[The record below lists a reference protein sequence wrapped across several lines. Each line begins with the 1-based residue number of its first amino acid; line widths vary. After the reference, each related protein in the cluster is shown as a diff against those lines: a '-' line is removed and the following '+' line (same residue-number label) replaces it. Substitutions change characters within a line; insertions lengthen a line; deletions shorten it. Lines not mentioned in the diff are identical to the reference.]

1 MEFERLQNIDNL
13 IRLTSDE
20 TERNMLLDM
29 KYHMKVSL
37 IKEVHK
43 YKVTHLEKCD
53 RWNTYVKTDAGR
65 KEIKAKT
72 EQELYLKLWEWYGFT
87 GITLYSLFFEWFSY
101 KRDLTSS
108 ENTMDRYEQYFHKYL
123 ENSPLI
129 HKTIQKITDLELE
142 KECNRL
148 VSSFSLSYKAWQNL
162 KTVLGGMYTYAVRKH
177 YITTDL
183 MKDVKIKVRYRQVCK
198 KDASTEIYTDS
209 EFRTQRRYLYY
220 RFWEKRDPVF
230 AAILFQSCTG
240 LRVGELAAL
249 RWSDIRGKRI
259 HVHSEEVYD
268 RHIGETKRMYHI
280 VPHTKTYTDREFYL
294 SKEARAVL
302 GYLDHSTE
310 FVFSRPLTGRVTS
323 RQITY
328 QLEHYAVKYGL
339 TVKRSHKL
347 RKTFATRLA
356 AQGVELETIR
366 KILGHQDLK
375 TTLGYIFESKD
386 DRSESLIDLAT
397 AS

>member
-1 MEFERLQNIDNL
+1 
-13 IRLTSDE
+13 
-20 TERNMLLDM
+20 MLLELKNNM
-29 KYHMKVSL
+29 KISL

-43 YKVTHLEKCD
+43 YSIKHLEKCD
-53 RWNTYVKTDAGR
+53 RWNTYVKTATGR

-72 EQELYLKLWEWYGFT
+72 EQELYEKLWEWYGFT

-108 ENTMDRYEQYFHKYL
+108 ENTMDRYKQYFYKYL
-123 ENSPLI
+123 ESSPLI

-148 VSSFSLSYKAWQNL
+148 VTSFSLSYKAWQNL
-162 KTVLGGMYTYAVRKH
+162 KTILGGMYAYAVRKH
-177 YITTDL
+177 YITADL
-183 MKDVKIKVRYRQVCK
+183 MKDVEIKVRYRQVCK
-198 KDASTEIYTDS
+198 KDASTEVYSDS

-220 RFWEKRDPVF
+220 RFWAKRDPVF

-240 LRVGELAAL
+240 LRIGELAAL
-249 RWSDIRGKRI
+249 RWSDIRGNKL
-259 HVHSEEVYD
+259 HVHSEEVYERQHGD
-268 RHIGETKRMYHI
+268 LKRMYHI
-280 VPHTKTYTDREFYL
+280 VPHTKTYADREIYL

-302 GYLDHSTE
+302 GYLDDSTE
-310 FVFSRPLTGRVTS
+310 FVFSRPSTGRVTS

-328 QLEHYAVKYGL
+328 QLEHYAEKYGF

-356 AQGVELETIR
+356 AQKVELETIR

-375 TTLGYIFESKD
+375 TITRLYF
-386 DRSESLIDLAT
+386 
-397 AS
+397 

>member
-1 MEFERLQNIDNL
+1 
-13 IRLTSDE
+13 
-20 TERNMLLDM
+20 MLLELKNNM
-29 KYHMKVSL
+29 KISL

-43 YKVTHLEKCD
+43 YSIKHLEKCD
-53 RWNTYVKTDAGR
+53 RWNTYVKTATGR

-72 EQELYLKLWEWYGFT
+72 EQELYEKLWEWYGFT

-108 ENTMDRYEQYFHKYL
+108 ENTMDRYKQYFYKYL
-123 ENSPLI
+123 ESSPLI

-148 VSSFSLSYKAWQNL
+148 VTSFSLSYKAWQNL
-162 KTVLGGMYTYAVRKH
+162 KTILGGMYAYAVRKH
-177 YITTDL
+177 YITADL
-183 MKDVKIKVRYRQVCK
+183 MKDVEIKVRYRQVCK
-198 KDASTEIYTDS
+198 KDASTEVYSDS

-220 RFWEKRDPVF
+220 RFWAKRDPVF

-240 LRVGELAAL
+240 LRIGELAAL
-249 RWSDIRGKRI
+249 RWSDIRGNKL
-259 HVHSEEVYD
+259 HVHSEEVYERQNGD
-268 RHIGETKRMYHI
+268 LKRMYHI
-280 VPHTKTYTDREFYL
+280 VPHTKTYADREIYL

-302 GYLDHSTE
+302 GYLDDSTE
-310 FVFSRPLTGRVTS
+310 FVFSRPSTGRVTS

-328 QLEHYAVKYGL
+328 QLEHYAEKYGF

-356 AQGVELETIR
+356 AQKVELETIR